1 MEPSINEIEKA
12 LKYISK
18 EGYYYAG
25 KHAREELR
33 RIAEW
38 QNQSVTEIHAL
49 RDGLKVSNNKA
60 FQDVVKRE
68 LKLAKLIYKHDLK
81 KKMKW
86 RRIMKL
92 AQNLY
97 AWSESTRSL
106 LSGIGERDNKGYW
119 HKMYH
124 VEWHKMYHVERGE
137 KFNNIGELQDATHD
151 ISPFFIL
158 RTPILMDSQPIEL
171 LVKEKWG
178 WVLDAINRREGYEVY
193 QAVFVNDAKKEMKT
207 FFGLLKA

>member
-12 LKYISK
+12 LKYVSK

-38 QNQSVTEIHAL
+38 QNQSGSEIHAL
-49 RDGLKVSNNKA
+49 RDGLKVSSSKA

-81 KKMKW
+81 KKMRW

-92 AQNLY
+92 ALNLY
-97 AWSESTRSL
+97 AWSESSRSL
-106 LSGIGERDNKGYW
+106 LSGIGEKDSKGY
-119 HKMYH
+119 
-124 VEWHKMYHVERGE
+124 WHKMYHVERGE

-158 RTPILMDSQPIEL
+158 RPPFLKYGQPIEL
-171 LVKEKWG
+171 LVKEKWE
-178 WVLDAINRREGYEVY
+178 WVCDAINHREGYEVY

-207 FFGLLKA
+207 FFGLLEA

>member
-1 MEPSINEIEKA
+1 MEPKISEVEKA
-12 LKYISK
+12 LKYIIK
-18 EGYYYAG
+18 EGYDAG
-25 KHAREELR
+25 KRARDELR

-38 QNQSVTEIHAL
+38 QNMSISEIHAL
-49 RDGLKVSNNKA
+49 RDGLKVSSSKK

-92 AQNLY
+92 AQNMC

-106 LSGIGERDNKGYW
+106 LSGIGEKDNKGYW

-124 VEWHKMYHVERGE
+124 VERGE
-137 KFNNIGELQDATHD
+137 KFTRICDLQDATQEL
-151 ISPFFIL
+151 SPFFIL
-158 RTPILMDSQPIEL
+158 RTPFMKFGQPIEL
-171 LVKEKWG
+171 LIKIRRD
-178 WVLDAINRREGYEVY
+178 WVWNAINRLEGYEVY
-193 QAVFVNDAKKEMKT
+193 QVAFVNDAKKEMKT

>member
-12 LKYISK
+12 LKYVSK

-25 KHAREELR
+25 KRAREELR

-38 QNQSVTEIHAL
+38 QNQSVSEIHAL
-49 RDGLKVSNNKA
+49 RDSLKVIKS
-60 FQDVVKRE
+60 DRCLDIVKRE

-81 KKMKW
+81 KKMRW

-97 AWSESTRSL
+97 AWGESTRSL
-106 LSGIGERDNKGYW
+106 LSGIGEKDNKGYW

-124 VEWHKMYHVERGE
+124 VERGE
-137 KFNNIGELQDATHD
+137 KFTRICDLQDATHELD
-151 ISPFFIL
+151 PFFIL
-158 RTPILMDSQPIEL
+158 RTPFMKYSQPIEL
-171 LVKEKWG
+171 LVKVRWE
-178 WVLDAINRREGYEVY
+178 WVCDAINRREGYEVY

>member
-1 MEPSINEIEKA
+1 MEPSINEVEKA
-12 LKYISK
+12 LKYVVK
-18 EGYYYAG
+18 EGLSAG
-25 KHAREELR
+25 KHARDELR

-38 QNQSVTEIHAL
+38 QNLAVTDIHAL
-49 RDGLKVSNNKA
+49 RDGLKVSSSKA

-97 AWSESTRSL
+97 AWSESTGSL
-106 LSGIGERDNKGYW
+106 LSGIGEKDNKGYW

-124 VEWHKMYHVERGE
+124 VEHGE
-137 KFNNIGELQDATHD
+137 KFNSIADLQDATHD

-158 RTPILMDSQPIEL
+158 HTPFKKHGWPIEL
-171 LVKEKWG
+171 LVKEKWE
-178 WVLDAINRREGYEVY
+178 WVCDAINHREGYEVY
-193 QAVFVNDAKKEMKT
+193 QAVFVNDAEKEMNT

>member
-12 LKYISK
+12 LKYVAK

-38 QNQSVTEIHAL
+38 QNQSVAEIHAL
-49 RDGLKVSNNKA
+49 RDGLKVSSSSKA

-68 LKLAKLIYKHDLK
+68 LKLAKLIYKNDLK
-81 KKMKW
+81 KKMRW

-92 AQNLY
+92 ALNLY
-97 AWSESTRSL
+97 AWSESSRSL
-106 LSGIGERDNKGYW
+106 LSGIGEKDNKGY
-119 HKMYH
+119 
-124 VEWHKMYHVERGE
+124 WHKMYHVERGE

-158 RTPILMDSQPIEL
+158 RTPFMKYSQPIEL
-171 LVKEKWG
+171 LVKVKWD
-178 WVLDAINRREGYEVY
+178 WVCDAINHREGYEVY

>member
-12 LKYISK
+12 LKYVSK
-18 EGYYYAG
+18 EGYYYAS
-25 KHAREELR
+25 KRAREELR

-38 QNQSVTEIHAL
+38 QNQSVSEIHAL
-49 RDGLKVSNNKA
+49 RDGLKVIKS
-60 FQDVVKRE
+60 DRCLDIVKRE
-68 LKLAKLIYKHDLK
+68 LKLAKLTYKHDLK
-81 KKMKW
+81 KKMRW

-106 LSGIGERDNKGYW
+106 LSGIGEKDNKGY
-119 HKMYH
+119 
-124 VEWHKMYHVERGE
+124 WHKMYHVERGE
-137 KFNNIGELQDATHD
+137 KFNRICDLQDATHELD
-151 ISPFFIL
+151 PFFIL
-158 RTPILMDSQPIEL
+158 RTPFMVYGHPIEL
-171 LVKEKWG
+171 LVKVRWEWIC
-178 WVLDAINRREGYEVY
+178 DAINRREGYEVY

>member
-18 EGYYYAG
+18 GYYYAG
-25 KHAREELR
+25 KRAREELR

-38 QNQSVTEIHAL
+38 QNQSISEIHAL
-49 RDGLKVSNNKA
+49 RDGLKISSSKA

-68 LKLAKLIYKHDLK
+68 LKLATLIYKHDLK
-81 KKMKW
+81 KKMRW

-92 AQNLY
+92 ALNLY
-97 AWSESTRSL
+97 AWSESSRSL
-106 LSGIGERDNKGYW
+106 LSGIGEKDNKGY
-119 HKMYH
+119 
-124 VEWHKMYHVERGE
+124 WHKMYHVERGE

-158 RTPILMDSQPIEL
+158 RTPFLKYGQPIEL
-171 LVKEKWG
+171 LVKEKWD
-178 WVLDAINRREGYEVY
+178 WVCDAINHREGYELY

>member
-12 LKYISK
+12 LKYVAK

-38 QNQSVTEIHAL
+38 QNQSITKIHDL
-49 RDGLKVSNNKA
+49 RDGLKVIKSGRCL
-60 FQDVVKRE
+60 DIVKHE

-81 KKMKW
+81 KKMRW

-92 AQNLY
+92 ALNLY

-106 LSGIGERDNKGYW
+106 LSGIGEKDDKGY
-119 HKMYH
+119 
-124 VEWHKMYHVERGE
+124 WHKMYHVERGE
-137 KFNNIGELQDATHD
+137 KFNKICDLQDATHD

-158 RTPILMDSQPIEL
+158 RTPFRQYSQPIEL
-171 LVKEKWG
+171 LVKTKRG
-178 WVLDAINRREGYEVY
+178 WVCDAINRREGYEVY

>member
-12 LKYISK
+12 LKYVSK

-38 QNQSVTEIHAL
+38 QNQSISEIHAL
-49 RDGLKVSNNKA
+49 RDGLKVSSSKG
-60 FQDVVKRE
+60 E
-68 LKLAKLIYKHDLK
+68 LKLATLIYKHDLK
-81 KKMKW
+81 KKMRW

-92 AQNLY
+92 ALNLY
-97 AWSESTRSL
+97 AWSESSRSL
-106 LSGIGERDNKGYW
+106 LSGIGEKDNKGY
-119 HKMYH
+119 
-124 VEWHKMYHVERGE
+124 WHKMYHVERGE
-137 KFNNIGELQDATHD
+137 KFNNIGELQDATHELD
-151 ISPFFIL
+151 PFFIL
-158 RTPILMDSQPIEL
+158 RTPFLKYGQPIEL
-171 LVKEKWG
+171 LVKEKWD
-178 WVLDAINRREGYEVY
+178 WVCDAINRREGYEMY

>member
-12 LKYISK
+12 LKYVAK
-18 EGYYYAG
+18 EGLYAG
-25 KHAREELR
+25 MHARDELR

-38 QNQSVTEIHAL
+38 QNLSITEIHAL
-49 RDGLKVSNNKA
+49 RDGLKLSSSKA

-124 VEWHKMYHVERGE
+124 VECGE

-158 RTPILMDSQPIEL
+158 RTPILMGSQPIDL
-171 LVKEKWG
+171 LVKEKWA
-178 WVLDAINRREGYEVY
+178 WVCDAINHREGYEVY

>member
-12 LKYISK
+12 LKYIDK
-18 EGYYYAG
+18 EGDNAG
-25 KHAREELR
+25 KHAKYELR

-38 QNQSVTEIHAL
+38 QNLSVTEIHAL
-49 RDGLKVSNNKA
+49 RDGLKVSSSKP

-68 LKLAKLIYKHDLK
+68 MKLAKLIYKHDLK

-97 AWSESTRSL
+97 AWSESTRRL
-106 LSGIGERDNKGYW
+106 MYGIGEKDKKG
-119 HKMYH
+119 H
-124 VEWHKMYHVERGE
+124 WHKMYHVERGE
-137 KFNNIGELQDATHD
+137 KFTRICELQDAAHELD
-151 ISPFFIL
+151 PFFIL
-158 RTPILMDSQPIEL
+158 RTPFMLYGRPIEL
-171 LVKEKWG
+171 LVKIRWE
-178 WVLDAINRREGYEVY
+178 WVCDAINRREGYEVY

>member
-12 LKYISK
+12 LKYVAK

-38 QNQSVTEIHAL
+38 QNQSVAEIHAL
-49 RDGLKVSNNKA
+49 RDGLKVSSSKA

-81 KKMKW
+81 KKMRW

-92 AQNLY
+92 ALNLY
-97 AWSESTRSL
+97 AWSESSRSL
-106 LSGIGERDNKGYW
+106 LSGIGEKDNKGY
-119 HKMYH
+119 
-124 VEWHKMYHVERGE
+124 WHKMYHVERGE

-158 RTPILMDSQPIEL
+158 RTPFMKYSQPIEL
-171 LVKEKWG
+171 LVKEKWD
-178 WVLDAINRREGYEVY
+178 WVCDAINHREGYELY
-193 QAVFVNDAKKEMKT
+193 RAVFVNDAKKEMKT

>member
-12 LKYISK
+12 LKYVSK

-25 KHAREELR
+25 KRAREELR

-38 QNQSVTEIHAL
+38 QNQSVSEIHAL
-49 RDGLKVSNNKA
+49 RDSLKVIKS
-60 FQDVVKRE
+60 DRCLDIVKRE

-81 KKMKW
+81 KKMRW

-97 AWSESTRSL
+97 AWGESTRSL
-106 LSGIGERDNKGYW
+106 LSGIGEKDNKGYW

-124 VEWHKMYHVERGE
+124 VERGE
-137 KFNNIGELQDATHD
+137 KFTRICDLQDATHELD
-151 ISPFFIL
+151 PFFIL
-158 RTPILMDSQPIEL
+158 RTPFMEYSQPIEL
-171 LVKEKWG
+171 LVKVRWE
-178 WVLDAINRREGYEVY
+178 WVCDAINRREGYEVY

>member
-1 MEPSINEIEKA
+1 MEPSINEVEKA

-38 QNQSVTEIHAL
+38 QNQSVSEIHAL
-49 RDGLKVSNNKA
+49 RDGLKANSSKA

-68 LKLAKLIYKHDLK
+68 LKLATLIYKHDLK
-81 KKMKW
+81 KKMRW

-92 AQNLY
+92 ALNLY
-97 AWSESTRSL
+97 AWSESSRSL
-106 LSGIGERDNKGYW
+106 LSGIGEKDNKGY
-119 HKMYH
+119 
-124 VEWHKMYHVERGE
+124 WHKMYHVERGE

-158 RTPILMDSQPIEL
+158 RTPFLKYGQPIEL
-171 LVKEKWG
+171 LVKEKWE
-178 WVLDAINRREGYEVY
+178 WVCDAINHREGYEVY

>member
-1 MEPSINEIEKA
+1 MEPSINEVEKA
-12 LKYISK
+12 LKYIAK

-25 KHAREELR
+25 MHARDELR

-49 RDGLKVSNNKA
+49 RDGLKVSSSKA

-106 LSGIGERDNKGYW
+106 LSGIGEKDNKGYW
-119 HKMYH
+119 Y
-124 VEWHKMYHVERGE
+124 KMYHVERGE
-137 KFNNIGELQDATHD
+137 KFTRICDLQDATHELD
-151 ISPFFIL
+151 PFFIL
-158 RTPILMDSQPIEL
+158 RTPILMGSQPIEL
-171 LVKEKWG
+171 LVKVKWD
-178 WVLDAINRREGYEVY
+178 WVCDAINRREGYEVY
-193 QAVFVNDAKKEMKT
+193 RAVFVNDAKKEMKS
-207 FFGLLKA
+207 FFGLLKVE

>member
-12 LKYISK
+12 LKYIAK
-18 EGYYYAG
+18 EGYYAG
-25 KHAREELR
+25 DHARDELR
-33 RIAEW
+33 HIAEW
-38 QNQSVTEIHAL
+38 QNLSVTEIHAL
-49 RDGLKVSNNKA
+49 RDGLKVSSSKA

-68 LKLAKLIYKHDLK
+68 LKMAKLIYKHDLK

-92 AQNLY
+92 AQNLC

-106 LSGIGERDNKGYW
+106 LSGIGEKDNKGYW

-124 VEWHKMYHVERGE
+124 VERGA
-137 KFNNIGELQDATHD
+137 KFTRICDLQDATHELD
-151 ISPFFIL
+151 PFFIL
-158 RTPILMDSQPIEL
+158 RTPFIRYGQPIEL
-171 LVKEKWG
+171 LVKIRRD
-178 WVLDAINRREGYEVY
+178 WVCDAINRREGYEMY
-193 QAVFVNDAKKEMKT
+193 KAELVNDVKKEMDS

>member
-12 LKYISK
+12 LKYVAK
-18 EGYYYAG
+18 EGLDAG
-25 KHAREELR
+25 MHARDELR

-38 QNQSVTEIHAL
+38 QNQSVSEIHAL
-49 RDGLKVSNNKA
+49 RDGLKASSSKA

-68 LKLAKLIYKHDLK
+68 LKLATLIYKHDLK
-81 KKMKW
+81 KKMRW

-92 AQNLY
+92 ALNLY

-106 LSGIGERDNKGYW
+106 LSGIGEKDSKGY
-119 HKMYH
+119 
-124 VEWHKMYHVERGE
+124 WHKMYHVERGE
-137 KFNNIGELQDATHD
+137 KFTRICDLQDATHELN
-151 ISPFFIL
+151 PFFIL
-158 RTPILMDSQPIEL
+158 RTPFMKYSQPIEL
-171 LVKEKWG
+171 LVKIRWE
-178 WVLDAINRREGYEVY
+178 WVCDAINRREGYEVY